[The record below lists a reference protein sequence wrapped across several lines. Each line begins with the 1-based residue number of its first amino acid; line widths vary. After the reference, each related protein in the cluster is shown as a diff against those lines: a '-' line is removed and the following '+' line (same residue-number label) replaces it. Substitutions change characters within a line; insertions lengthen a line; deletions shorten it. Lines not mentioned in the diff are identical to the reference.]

1 LAPKLPCILQKV
13 KVERITKT
21 PHINQ
26 YPFKEEKMDKE
37 KKLRLSKQT
46 FQNLNT
52 VLERDEQKKVKGGS
66 NTVPEQTTQ
75 VPVFCKP

>member
-1 LAPKLPCILQKV
+1 
-13 KVERITKT
+13 
-21 PHINQ
+21 
-26 YPFKEEKMDKE
+26 MDKE